1 MVTVPRDRAVDICVH
16 ENKLETLLDAAPMRR
31 QSGAMASD
39 SKATTVGSLD
49 RINLRLPAETF
60 DAIDACRAQR
70 SGVVSRNTWLTEAVE
85 EKLARER
92 ANAVPQVNDRL
103 RHG

>member
-1 MVTVPRDRAVDICVH
+1 MVTAPCASGVDISVRQ
-16 ENKLETLLDAAPMRR
+16 NKIETFLDAEPDRR

-60 DAIDACRAQR
+60 DAIDTCRAQR
-70 SGVVSRNTWLTEAVE
+70 TGVVSRNTWITEAVE
-85 EKLARER
+85 EKLASER
-92 ANAVPQVNDRL
+92 APAVPQVTDRL
-103 RHG
+103 RHA

>member
-1 MVTVPRDRAVDICVH
+1 MVTVPLDSGVDIGVC
-16 ENKLETLLDAAPMRR
+16 ENKIETFLDNEPGRR
-31 QSGAMASD
+31 QSGAMHPD

-70 SGVVSRNTWLTEAVE
+70 TGVVSRNTWLTEAVE

-92 ANAVPQVNDRL
+92 ANDVPQVTDRL

>member
-1 MVTVPRDRAVDICVH
+1 MTA
-16 ENKLETLLDAAPMRR
+16 
-31 QSGAMASD
+31 D

-60 DAIDACRAQR
+60 DAIDGCRAER
-70 SGVVSRNTWLTEAVE
+70 AGVVSRNTWITEAVE
-85 EKLARER
+85 EKLAREQ
-92 ANAVPQVNDRL
+92 ASDVPQVTDRL

>member
-1 MVTVPRDRAVDICVH
+1 MVTAPRASGVDIRAH
-16 ENKLETLLDAAPMRR
+16 ENKLETSLDADPVRR

-60 DAIDACRAQR
+60 DAIDACRAER
-70 SGVVSRNTWLTEAVE
+70 TGVVSRNTWITEAVE
-85 EKLARER
+85 EKLTRER
-92 ANAVPQVNDRL
+92 ANAVPQLTDR
-103 RHG
+103 

>member
-1 MVTVPRDRAVDICVH
+1 MT
-16 ENKLETLLDAAPMRR
+16 
-31 QSGAMASD
+31 SD

-70 SGVVSRNTWLTEAVE
+70 SGVVSRNTWITEAVA

-92 ANAVPQVNDRL
+92 ANDLPQITDRL

>member
-1 MVTVPRDRAVDICVH
+1 
-16 ENKLETLLDAAPMRR
+16 
-31 QSGAMASD
+31 MASD

-60 DAIDACRAQR
+60 DAIDACRTQR
-70 SGVVSRNTWLTEAVE
+70 TGVVSRNTWLTEAVE

-92 ANAVPQVNDRL
+92 ANYVPQVIDGL

>member
-1 MVTVPRDRAVDICVH
+1 MVTAPRDSGVDIRAP
-16 ENKLETLLDAAPMRR
+16 ENKIETLLDAAPVRR
-31 QSGAMASD
+31 QSGAMTSD

-70 SGVVSRNTWLTEAVE
+70 TGVVSRNTWITEAVE
-85 EKLARER
+85 EKLTRER
-92 ANAVPQVNDRL
+92 ANDVAQVIDRF
-103 RHG
+103 RH

>member
-1 MVTVPRDRAVDICVH
+1 M
-16 ENKLETLLDAAPMRR
+16 LDAAPVRR
-31 QSGAMASD
+31 QSGAMTFD

-49 RINLRLPAETF
+49 RINLRLSAETF

-70 SGVVSRNTWLTEAVE
+70 SGVVSRNTWITEAVE
-85 EKLARER
+85 EKLTREG
-92 ANAVPQVNDRL
+92 ANAVPQLNDRL

>member
-1 MVTVPRDRAVDICVH
+1 MVTAPLDSGVDIGVH
-16 ENKLETLLDAAPMRR
+16 ENKIETSLDAEPERR

-60 DAIDACRAQR
+60 DAIDACRAER
-70 SGVVSRNTWLTEAVE
+70 TGVVSRNTWITEAVE
-85 EKLARER
+85 EKLTRER
-92 ANAVPQVNDRL
+92 ANAVPQLTDRL

>member
-1 MVTVPRDRAVDICVH
+1 MVTAPCDSGVDIRAN
-16 ENKLETLLDAAPMRR
+16 ENKIETLLDADPGRR
-31 QSGAMASD
+31 QSGAMTSD

-70 SGVVSRNTWLTEAVE
+70 MGVVSRNTWITEAVA

-92 ANAVPQVNDRL
+92 ANDVPQVIDRL

>member
-1 MVTVPRDRAVDICVH
+1 MTA
-16 ENKLETLLDAAPMRR
+16 
-31 QSGAMASD
+31 D

-60 DAIDACRAQR
+60 DAIDECRAQR
-70 SGVVSRNTWLTEAVE
+70 TGVVSRNTWITEAVE
-85 EKLARER
+85 EKLAREQ
-92 ANAVPQVNDRL
+92 ASDVPQVTDRL

>member
-1 MVTVPRDRAVDICVH
+1 
-16 ENKLETLLDAAPMRR
+16 LLDAAPVRR
-31 QSGAMASD
+31 QSGAMTSD

-70 SGVVSRNTWLTEAVE
+70 SGVVSRNTWITEAVA

-92 ANAVPQVNDRL
+92 ANDLPQITDRL